1 MADKLY
7 DLMNWPE
14 IEAVVY
20 SEADNPYNFL
30 GGHVCK
36 NGFLIQVFRPDAVA
50 IQVSVQG
57 I

>member
-20 SEADNPYNFL
+20 SEADNPYNLL
-30 GGHVCK
+30 GGHACK
-36 NGFLIQVFRPDAVA
+36 MAF
-50 IQVSVQG
+50 
-57 I
+57 